1 MKINT
6 EVYMDSG
13 NTTLT
18 SHQYEVEVFTVMK
31 FLQALESDMSSDNV
45 LFIINNQNAY
55 LLNMTFSDLK
65 LDCPENS
72 VQVFNNI
79 VACGKLKS
87 NYLISKNQYS
97 PNLML

>member
-18 SHQYEVEVFTVMK
+18 SHQYEVEVFTVME

-45 LFIINNQNAY
+45 SFIINNQNAY

-72 VQVFNNI
+72 VQVFNKI
-79 VACGKLKS
+79 VACGKLKVI
-87 NYLISKNQYS
+87 ISS
-97 PNLML
+97 LRSICS

>member
-18 SHQYEVEVFTVMK
+18 SHQYEVEVFTVME
-31 FLQALESDMSSDNV
+31 FLQALKTDMSSDNV
-45 LFIINNQNAY
+45 SFIINNQNAY
-55 LLNMTFSDLK
+55 LLGMTFSDLN

-72 VQVFNNI
+72 VPVFNKI
-79 VACGKLKS
+79 VACGKEKVIITSLKS
-87 NYLISKNQYS
+87 IFS
-97 PNLML
+97 